1 MFGSSKN
8 GANAYAKVGLETGVV
23 AASPHKLILML
34 LEGAMAAIVSAG
46 VHMQAR
52 EIEKKGNAIS
62 KAIMI
67 IENGMR
73 ASLDKNA
80 GGEIAASLD
89 SLYDYMGRRLMLA
102 NLNNDQAMLKEVHG
116 LLADIKSAWEA
127 IGDQVNAPQAA
138 PTRPPAAYDNLAP
151 RAASFVSA

>member
-23 AASPHKLILML
+23 AASPHQLTLML
-34 LEGAMAAIVSAG
+34 LEGAMTAIVNAG
-46 VHMQAR
+46 MHMQAR

-67 IENGMR
+67 IESGMR
-73 ASLDKNA
+73 ASLDRKA

-89 SLYDYMGRRLMLA
+89 SLYEYMGRRLMLA
-102 NLNNDQAMLKEVHG
+102 NIQNDQTILKEIHG
-116 LLADIKSAWEA
+116 LLGGIKSAWVE
-127 IGDQVNAPQAA
+127 IGTKVNAPA
-138 PTRPPAAYDNLAP
+138 PAPAPPANVYDSLAP
-151 RAASFVSA
+151 RASNYVSA

>member
-1 MFGSSKN
+1 MFGSSKT

-34 LEGAMAAIVSAG
+34 LEGAMTAITNAA

-80 GGEIAASLD
+80 GGEIAISLD
-89 SLYDYMGRRLMLA
+89 SLYDYMGRRLMIA
-102 NLNNDQAMLKEVHG
+102 NLNNDPAILKEVHG
-116 LLADIKSAWEA
+116 LLADIKSAWDE
-127 IGDQVNAPQAA
+127 IGNKASAPA
-138 PTRPPAAYDNLAP
+138 PARPAMAYDSLAP
-151 RAASFVSA
+151 RASNYVSA

>member
-1 MFGSSKN
+1 MFGSSQN

-34 LEGAMAAIVSAG
+34 LEGAMTAIVSAG

-116 LLADIKSAWEA
+116 LLAEIKSAWET
-127 IGDQVNAPQAA
+127 IGNQVNAPVAA
-138 PTRPPAAYDNLAP
+138 PVRPPAAYDSLAP

>member
-1 MFGSSKN
+1 MFGSSQN

-23 AASPHKLILML
+23 AASPHQLILML
-34 LEGAMAAIVSAG
+34 LEGAMTAIVSAG

-52 EIEKKGNAIS
+52 ETEKKGNAIS

-73 ASLDKNA
+73 ASLDKKA

-102 NLNNDQAMLKEVHG
+102 NVHNDEAMLKEVHG
-116 LLADIKSAWEA
+116 LLAGIKSAWEE
-127 IGDQVNAPQAA
+127 IGNKVNAPAAA
-138 PTRPPAAYDNLAP
+138 PTRPATAYDSLAP
-151 RAASFVSA
+151 RASNYVSA

>member
-1 MFGSSKN
+1 MFGSSKT

-34 LEGAMAAIVSAG
+34 LEGAMTAIASAA

-80 GGEIAASLD
+80 GGEIATSLD
-89 SLYDYMGRRLMLA
+89 SLYDYMCRRLMIA
-102 NLNNDQAMLKEVHG
+102 NLNNDPAILKEVHG
-116 LLADIKSAWEA
+116 LLADIKSAWDE
-127 IGDQVNAPQAA
+127 IGNKVNAPA
-138 PTRPPAAYDNLAP
+138 PAPARAPMAYDSLAP
-151 RAASFVSA
+151 RASNYVSA

>member
-1 MFGSSKN
+1 MFGSSHN

-34 LEGAMAAIVSAG
+34 LEGAMAAITAAAA
-46 VHMQAR
+46 HMQAGQ
-52 EIEKKGNAIS
+52 IEKKGNAIS

-73 ASLDKNA
+73 ASLDKKA
-80 GGEIAASLD
+80 GGEIATSLD
-89 SLYDYMGRRLMLA
+89 SLYDYMGRRLLLA
-102 NLNNDQAMLKEVHG
+102 NISNDQAILTEVHG
-116 LLADIKSAWEA
+116 LLADIKSAWEE
-127 IGDQVNAPQAA
+127 IGNKVSAPAA
-138 PTRPPAAYDNLAP
+138 EPVRRAAAYDSLAP

>member
-23 AASPHKLILML
+23 AASPHQLILML
-34 LEGAMAAIVSAG
+34 LEGAMTAIVSAG

-80 GGEIAASLD
+80 GGEIAVSLD
-89 SLYDYMGRRLMLA
+89 ALYDYMGRRLMLA
-102 NLNNDQAMLKEVHG
+102 NLNNDPALLKEVHG
-116 LLADIKSAWEA
+116 LLADIKSAWTE
-127 IGDQVNAPQAA
+127 IGAKVDTPAAA
-138 PTRPPAAYDNLAP
+138 PVRPQMAYDSLAP
-151 RAASFVSA
+151 RAASYVSA

>member
-1 MFGSSKN
+1 MFGSSKT

-34 LEGAMAAIVSAG
+34 LEGAMTAITNAA

-80 GGEIAASLD
+80 GGEIATSLD
-89 SLYDYMGRRLMLA
+89 SLYDYMGRRLMIA
-102 NLNNDQAMLKEVHG
+102 NLNNDPAILKEVHG
-116 LLADIKSAWEA
+116 LLADIKSAWDE
-127 IGDQVNAPQAA
+127 IGNKASAPVAA
-138 PTRPPAAYDNLAP
+138 PARPAMAYDSLAP
-151 RAASFVSA
+151 RASNYVSA

>member
-1 MFGSSKN
+1 
-8 GANAYAKVGLETGVV
+8 V

-34 LEGAMAAIVSAG
+34 LEGAMTAIASAA

-73 ASLDKNA
+73 ASLDKSA

-89 SLYDYMGRRLMLA
+89 SLYDYMGRRLMMA
-102 NLNNDQAMLKEVHG
+102 NLNNDPAILKEVHG
-116 LLADIKSAWEA
+116 LLADIKSAWDE
-127 IGDQVNAPQAA
+127 IGSKANAPAAA
-138 PTRPPAAYDNLAP
+138 PARAPMAYDSLAP
-151 RAASFVSA
+151 RASNYVSA

>member
-34 LEGAMAAIVSAG
+34 LEGAMTAVVNAG

-73 ASLDKNA
+73 ASLD
-80 GGEIAASLD
+80 
-89 SLYDYMGRRLMLA
+89 SLYEYMCRRLMVA
-102 NLNNDQAMLKEVHG
+102 NLNNDAAALKEVHG
-116 LLADIKSAWEA
+116 LLADIKGAWDE
-127 IGDQVNAPQAA
+127 IGNTVNAPA
-138 PTRPPAAYDNLAP
+138 PAPVRPAMAYDSLAP
-151 RAASFVSA
+151 RASNYVSA

>member
-34 LEGAMAAIVSAG
+34 LEGAMTAVVNAG

-73 ASLDKNA
+73 ASLDKKA

-89 SLYDYMGRRLMLA
+89 SLYEYMCRRLMVA
-102 NLNNDQAMLKEVHG
+102 NLNNDAAALKEVHG
-116 LLADIKSAWEA
+116 LLADIKGAWDE
-127 IGDQVNAPQAA
+127 IGNTVNAPA
-138 PTRPPAAYDNLAP
+138 PAPVRPAMAYDSLAP
-151 RAASFVSA
+151 RASNYVSA

>member
-23 AASPHKLILML
+23 AASPHQLILML
-34 LEGAMAAIVSAG
+34 LEGAMSAIVSAG
-46 VHMQAR
+46 AHMQAR
-52 EIEKKGNAIS
+52 DIEKKGNAIS

-73 ASLDKNA
+73 ASLDKKA

-102 NLNNDQAMLKEVHG
+102 NLNNDQDMLKEVHG
-116 LLADIKSAWEA
+116 LLAGIKSAWEE
-127 IGDQVNAPQAA
+127 IGNQVNAPA
-138 PTRPPAAYDNLAP
+138 PAPARAPMAYDSLAP
-151 RAASFVSA
+151 RTSNYVSA